1 MPASL
6 IERPR
11 RITETT
17 VSAMLAAAG
26 MVVFKIPQAL
36 FKLLGK
42 ISLYSFVLT
51 FHLAFVIY
59 HSTKPSG
66 DDARGSRKPEEP
78 AVSTRDYRFSSIRLP
93 SSVLGELVSSN
104 NEGDTPFIANIP
116 CPRSRSSTTSSEIAR
131 HSSSNT
137 SVVTLVETDPSK
149 EAVDAYPTTPTPT
162 RKHGTIF
169 PDSEWATMNATQIR
183 RIRRAVKR
191 VQYKAEHKPPSRDVR
206 SKIKK
211 KDKDVMEN
219 DQGHEQGI
227 SKEDEQDDAKESLM
241 KDDKDDQKYV
251 KESYNEGAKD
261 DDTEDDDEGLEG
273 LMEDVPVHD
282 KEDDTED
289 DDEGLEGLMD
299 DVPVHD
305 KEDDTEDDNELEG
318 LIDEVLV
325 QDKGVEENIMK
336 KDDGC
341 VKEGAA
347 AGNNELAEDDNRG
360 VEKQFGGENEDV
372 KEKVTEDGNI
382 CLEENFMEDDQGGE
396 EDITKVDLE
405 GVEDDVAVYD
415 SEGVDEGVKECEY
428 ECVQDD
434 VPEEHNEVVINGD
447 DNEGHTKTAADG
459 ACKSIHSTYHRDLCQ
474 RNDVIMIPSL
484 IKGWPPVLLSEP
496 IMNGLDPI
504 DFKIMQLECEYHLS
518 REEPHNGRFV

>member
-11 RITETT
+11 RITEIA

-36 FKLLGK
+36 FELLGK

-93 SSVLGELVSSN
+93 SSALGEFVSSN

-116 CPRSRSSTTSSEIAR
+116 YPRSRSSTTSSEIAR

-149 EAVDAYPTTPTPT
+149 EAVDAYPTTLTPT

-191 VQYKAEHKPPSRDVR
+191 VKYKAEHQPPSRDVR
-206 SKIKK
+206 SKTKK

-219 DQGHEQGI
+219 DRGHEQEI
-227 SKEDEQDDAKESLM
+227 SKEDEQDDVKESLL

-251 KESYNEGAKD
+251 ESYDEDAKD
-261 DDTEDDDEGLEG
+261 DDEGLMNDVPVHDKEDGTEDDDEGLEG
-273 LMEDVPVHD
+273 LMGDVPVHD

-289 DDEGLEGLMD
+289 DDELEG
-299 DVPVHD
+299 
-305 KEDDTEDDNELEG
+305 LEG
-318 LIDEVLV
+318 LIDDVLV
-325 QDKGVEENIMK
+325 HDKGIEEDIMKQDDGGVEE
-336 KDDGC
+336 
-341 VKEGAA
+341 
-347 AGNNELAEDDNRG
+347 
-360 VEKQFGGENEDV
+360 QFEGENEDM
-372 KEKVTEDGNI
+372 KEKVTEDGNV
-382 CLEENFMEDDQGGE
+382 CLEENFMEDDKSGE
-396 EDITKVDLE
+396 EDMTKIINE
-405 GVEDDVAVYD
+405 GVEDNAVVYD

-428 ECVQDD
+428 ECIQDD
-434 VPEEHNEVVINGD
+434 VLEEHNEVVIDGD

-459 ACKSIHSTYHRDLCQ
+459 ACKSIHSTYHRDLRQ

-518 REEPHNGRFV
+518 REEPHNGRYV